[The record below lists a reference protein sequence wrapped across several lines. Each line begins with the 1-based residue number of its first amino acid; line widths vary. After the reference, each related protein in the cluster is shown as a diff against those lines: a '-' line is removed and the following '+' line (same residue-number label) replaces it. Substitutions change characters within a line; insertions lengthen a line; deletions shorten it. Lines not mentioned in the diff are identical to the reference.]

1 MIRSRAWRTRV
12 LGVPHR
18 GATQMGPGLAHDLLK
33 DARQGGMDF
42 KLFQVDLVGLQWKLG
57 SVIGLGLFS
66 CNRLGLDTCP
76 YTLSYIK
83 RGTVHPL
90 VTLTVITINPMQKAT
105 RRLVVKAITQQEG
118 ANQYKSFVSLHILSS
133 STYAEALQTSS
144 RIISW
149 RVAGHQT
156 PTNISLQLQVP

>member
-1 MIRSRAWRTRV
+1 MIRSRAWQTRV

-90 VTLTVITINPMQKAT
+90 VTLTINPTQKAT
-105 RRLVVKAITQQEG
+105 RRLVVKAITRQEG
-118 ANQYKSFVSLHILSS
+118 PNQYKLFVSLRLLSS
-133 STYAEALQTSS
+133 SAYAEALRTSS
-144 RIISW
+144 RITSW
-149 RVAGHQT
+149 
-156 PTNISLQLQVP
+156 